1 MSDEASNFDSLNEQ
15 TKLINTAMKYT
26 GGDMDRARLMV
37 SGQYND
43 VAVIKG
49 RMSIEP
55 LDTYGMFYIF
65 LNQVNRYLMNV
76 NSVLSEKLTLYER
89 APIFNNWKNF
99 YRDFGNTVKQQDE
112 STIGSYE
119 FTSHF
124 ASSLEGYN
132 IFEYVEED
140 NLDETSETLKE
151 IIAKFFNNNDVQIQ
165 IAIDRTSSLAVELED
180 IPIETPQAPKVKDD
194 APAEMPMG
202 ELDRKMNEV
211 ESQAEYVIN
220 GNVIVSPVKGKY
232 VNDIKIG
239 EKISVV
245 LTDRDSVSIKVA
257 KMFNALTDER
267 EYLPIKA
274 RMKVKIPMEGG
285 GYILYGLVAKN
296 VLVKIIEEEN
306 VKIEMEKV
314 EKKPAESAPESK
326 LILYVAM
333 LLGLVVIALVII
345 MALL

>member
-15 TKLINTAMKYT
+15 TKLINTALKYT
-26 GGDMDRARLMV
+26 GGDVDKARLMV
-37 SGQYND
+37 SGQYD
-43 VAVIKG
+43 DAAVIKG
-49 RMSIEP
+49 RLAIEP

-65 LNQVNRYLMNV
+65 LNQVSRYLMNV
-76 NSVLSEKLTLYER
+76 NSVLSGKSTLYER

-99 YRDFGNTVKQQDE
+99 YRESGKTVQQQDE
-112 STIGSYE
+112 SIIGSYE
-119 FTSHF
+119 FTNHL
-124 ASSLEGYN
+124 ANSLEGYN

-140 NLDETSETLKE
+140 NLDDISEIIRE

-180 IPIETPQAPKVKDD
+180 IPIETPQAPGVKQE
-194 APAEMPMG
+194 APPEMPMG
-202 ELDRKMNEV
+202 ELDRKMNEI

-245 LTDRDSVSIKVA
+245 LTDKDSISIKVA

-274 RMKVKIPMEGG
+274 RMKAKVPMEGG

-296 VLVKIIEEEN
+296 VLIKIIEEEN

-314 EKKPAESAPESK
+314 EKKPAESAPESR
-326 LILYVAM
+326 LVLYVAM
-333 LLGLVVIALVII
+333 LLGLLVIALVII

>member
-1 MSDEASNFDSLNEQ
+1 MNDEASNFDSLNEQ
-15 TKLINTAMKYT
+15 TRLINIALKYT
-26 GGDMDRARLMV
+26 NGDMDKARSMV

-49 RMSIEP
+49 RLAMEPIE
-55 LDTYGMFYIF
+55 TYGIFFIF
-65 LNQVNRYLMNV
+65 LNQAGRYLMNV
-76 NSVLSEKLTLYER
+76 NALLSELSSIYEK

-99 YRDFGNTVKQQDE
+99 YRDFGKMVQQQGE
-112 STIGSYE
+112 SSIGSYE
-119 FTSHF
+119 FTNHF

-132 IFEYVEED
+132 IFEDIEED
-140 NLDETSETLKE
+140 NLEDASEIIRE
-151 IIAKFFNNNDVQIQ
+151 IIAKYFNNNSVQIQ
-165 IAIDRTSSLAVELED
+165 IAIDRTSSLTVELEN
-180 IPIETPQAPKVKDD
+180 IPIETPQAARVKEE
-194 APAEMPMG
+194 PAGEMPLG
-202 ELDRKMNEV
+202 ELDKKMNEV

-245 LTDRDSVSIKVA
+245 LTDKDSVSIKVA

-274 RMKVKIPMEGG
+274 RLKAKIPMEGG

-314 EKKPAESAPESK
+314 EKKPEESATESK

-345 MALL
+345 MALI